1 MRIAILN
8 QDRCQPVKC
17 SLECMKYC
25 PRVRTGDETISIVGK
40 KPVISEE
47 LCIGCGIC
55 VNKCPFAAIKI
66 ISLPETLS
74 EPTHRYGKNAFVLF
88 GLPIPQHEKVIGI
101 LGPNGIGKTT
111 AVNILSGNLK
121 PNLGI
126 DEGVEWS
133 EIFKYYAGS
142 SLSDYLKKV
151 SQGKIKLS
159 QKPQYVDRIP
169 EVFEGNVSEL
179 LKSVDERGK
188 LDDLVA
194 KLEIKH
200 ILRRRIA
207 DLSGGELQRVAIAAC
222 AARDANFYF
231 FDEISPYLDIYQ
243 RIRAAIL
250 IRELAKDSAVL
261 VVEHD
266 LAILDLLAD
275 VVHIGYGEPGG
286 FGVITHLKGVRQ
298 AINQYLRGFL
308 PEENVRI
315 RTESIEFEV
324 RAPRSVKDIPVLFT
338 FPEFGKTYESVR
350 ENRNERG
357 GENGNENRGE
367 GGGSGG
373 FSLFVAGGELRE
385 GEVVGAVGPNGI
397 GKSTF
402 AKLLAGVEEP
412 TTGKISAEIRISYKP
427 QYIKP
432 DVGIRVCDF
441 LRSIT
446 RDVDTSYYET
456 GIINPLQLRYL
467 MEREIPDLSGGELQ
481 RVAIAA
487 CLSRDADLY
496 ILDEPSAH
504 LDVEQRVSAS
514 SAIRRFAENRHKTA
528 IVIDHDIYMIDL
540 ISDRLLVFEGEP
552 AVHGEVFGPFGLR
565 EGMNRF
571 LKNLDITF
579 RRDNETR
586 RPRINKPGSRLDR
599 EQKASGEYYYAAV
612 E

>member
-8 QDRCQPVKC
+8 RDRCQPDTC
-17 SLECMKYC
+17 SHECVKYC
-25 PRVRTGDETISIVGK
+25 PRVRTGDETIVIAEGK

-55 VNKCPFAAIKI
+55 VTKCPFDAIHI
-66 ISLPETLS
+66 ISLPESLT
-74 EPTHRYGKNAFVLF
+74 EPTHRYGTNGFVLF
-88 GLPIPQHEKVIGI
+88 GLPLPQHGKVVGI

-111 AVNILSGNLK
+111 AVQILSGNLL
-121 PNLGI
+121 PNLGADADW
-126 DEGVEWS
+126 DE
-133 EIFKYYAGS
+133 ILKYYSGS
-142 SLSDYLKKV
+142 AMQDYLR
-151 SQGKIKLS
+151 KISKNEIRLS
-159 QKPQYVDRIP
+159 QKPQYVDRLP
-169 EVFEGNVSEL
+169 EVFSGKVSEL
-179 LKSVDERGK
+179 LEKVDERGE
-188 LDDLVA
+188 LENLIA
-194 KLEIKH
+194 ELEIGH
-200 ILRRRIA
+200 IRNRDLG

-222 AARDANFYF
+222 AARDADFYF

-250 IRELAKDSAVL
+250 IRKLAGESAVL

-275 VVHIGYGEPGG
+275 VAHIGYGEPGG
-286 FGVITHLKGVRQ
+286 FGVITHVKGVRQ
-298 AINQYLRGFL
+298 AVNQYLRGFL

-315 RTESIEFEV
+315 RPDSIDFEV
-324 RAPRSVKDIPVLFT
+324 HAPRSLKDIPVLFE
-338 FPEFGKTYESVR
+338 FPEFTKTYR
-350 ENRNERG
+350 
-357 GENGNENRGE
+357 
-367 GGGSGG
+367 GG
-373 FSLFVAGGELRE
+373 FSLSVAAGELRA

-412 TTGKISAEIRISYKP
+412 TTGEISTDIRISYKP

-432 DVGIRVCDF
+432 DSFVRVHDF

-446 RDVDTSYYET
+446 RYVDTSYYET
-456 GIINPLQLRYL
+456 SITNPLQLKYL
-467 MEREIPDLSGGELQ
+467 MEREVTDLSGGELQ

-496 ILDEPSAH
+496 MLDEPSAH
-504 LDVEQRVSAS
+504 LDVEQRVSAC
-514 SAIRRFAENRHKTA
+514 SAIRRFAENKHATA
-528 IVIDHDIYMIDL
+528 IVIDHDIYMVDL
-540 ISDRLLVFEGEP
+540 LSDRMLVFEGEP

-579 RRDNETR
+579 RRDEETK

-599 EQKASGEYYYAAV
+599 EQKASGEYYY
-612 E
+612 ETF

>member
-1 MRIAILN
+1 MRIAILDR
-8 QDRCQPVKC
+8 DRCQPAKC
-17 SLECMKYC
+17 SLECIKYC
-25 PRVRTGDETISIVGK
+25 PRVRAGDETIVMVGK

-55 VNKCPFAAIKI
+55 VHKCPFGAIKI
-66 ISLPETLS
+66 ISLPEMLT
-74 EPTHRYGKNAFVLF
+74 EPTHRYGTNGFVLF
-88 GLPIPQHEKVIGI
+88 GLPVPQYGKVVGI

-111 AVNILSGNLK
+111 AIQILSGNLK
-121 PNLGI
+121 PNLGA
-126 DEGVEWS
+126 DADWDT
-133 EIFKYYAGS
+133 IFKYYAGS
-142 SLSDYLKKV
+142 VLQDYLKKI
-151 SQGKIKLS
+151 SQNSIRLS
-159 QKPQYVDRIP
+159 QKPQYIDRIP
-169 EVFEGNVSEL
+169 EMFEGKVSEL
-179 LKSVDERGK
+179 LTKVDERGE
-188 LDDLVA
+188 LDNLITELD
-194 KLEIKH
+194 IGH
-200 ILRRRIA
+200 ILQRDVS
-207 DLSGGELQRVAIAAC
+207 DLSGGELQRIAIAAC
-222 AARDANFYF
+222 AAKDADFYF

-250 IRELAKDSAVL
+250 IRKLAEESAVL

-315 RTESIEFEV
+315 RGGSIDFEV
-324 RAPRSVKDIPVLFT
+324 HAPRSVRDIPVLFD
-338 FPEFGKTYESVR
+338 FSEFTKKY
-350 ENRNERG
+350 N
-357 GENGNENRGE
+357 
-367 GGGSGG
+367 G
-373 FSLFVAGGELRE
+373 FSLVVAGGELRE

-412 TTGKISAEIRISYKP
+412 TTGKISTDIRISYKP

-432 DVGIRVCDF
+432 DSDIRVHDL

-446 RDVDTSYYET
+446 RKVDTSYYET
-456 GIINPLQLRYL
+456 GITAPLQLTYL
-467 MEREIPDLSGGELQ
+467 MERSIADLSGGELQ

-504 LDVEQRVSAS
+504 LDVEQRVSAC
-514 SAIRRFAENRHKTA
+514 SAIRRFAENKHATA
-528 IVIDHDIYMIDL
+528 IVIDHDTYMIDL
-540 ISDRLLVFEGEP
+540 LSDRLLVFEGVP
-552 AVHGEVFGPFGLR
+552 AVHGEVFGPFDLR

-571 LKNLDITF
+571 LRNLGITF
-579 RRDNETR
+579 RRDAETK
-586 RPRINKPGSRLDR
+586 RPRINKMGSRLDR
-599 EQKASGEYYYAAV
+599 EQKASGEYYYMAA

>member
-1 MRIAILN
+1 MRIAILDR
-8 QDRCQPVKC
+8 DRCQPAKC

-25 PRVRTGDETISIVGK
+25 PRVRAGDETIVMVGK

-55 VNKCPFAAIKI
+55 VNKCPFGAIKI
-66 ISLPETLS
+66 ISLPEMLT
-74 EPTHRYGKNAFVLF
+74 EPTHRYGTNAFVLF
-88 GLPIPQHEKVIGI
+88 GLPIPQYGKVVGI

-111 AVNILSGNLK
+111 AIQILSGNLK
-121 PNLGI
+121 PNLGADADWDDI
-126 DEGVEWS
+126 L
-133 EIFKYYAGS
+133 KYYAGS
-142 SLSDYLKKV
+142 ILQDYLKKI
-151 SQGKIKLS
+151 SQNNIRLS
-159 QKPQYVDRIP
+159 QKPQYIDRIP
-169 EVFEGNVSEL
+169 EMFGGKVSEL
-179 LKSVDERGK
+179 LKKVDERGELNNLITE
-188 LDDLVA
+188 LDI
-194 KLEIKH
+194 EH
-200 ILRRRIA
+200 ILQRDVS
-207 DLSGGELQRVAIAAC
+207 DLSGGELQRIAIAAC
-222 AARDANFYF
+222 AAKDADFYF

-250 IRELAKDSAVL
+250 IRKLAEQSAVL

-315 RTESIEFEV
+315 RGGSIDFEV
-324 RAPRSVKDIPVLFT
+324 HAPRSVRDIPVLFD
-338 FPEFGKTYESVR
+338 FSEFTKKY
-350 ENRNERG
+350 N
-357 GENGNENRGE
+357 
-367 GGGSGG
+367 G
-373 FSLFVAGGELRE
+373 FSLVVAGGELRA

-412 TTGKISAEIRISYKP
+412 TTGKISADIRISYKP

-432 DVGIRVCDF
+432 DSDIRVHDL

-446 RDVDTSYYET
+446 RKVDTSYYET
-456 GIINPLQLRYL
+456 GITSPLQLKYL
-467 MEREIPDLSGGELQ
+467 MERSISDLSGGELQ

-504 LDVEQRVSAS
+504 LDVEQRVSAC
-514 SAIRRFAENRHKTA
+514 SAIRRFAENKHATA
-528 IVIDHDIYMIDL
+528 IVIDHDTYMIDL
-540 ISDRLLVFEGEP
+540 LSDRLLVFEGVP
-552 AVHGEVFGPFGLR
+552 AVHGEVFGPFDLR

-571 LKNLDITF
+571 LRNLGITF
-579 RRDNETR
+579 RRDAETK
-586 RPRINKPGSRLDR
+586 RPRINKMGSRLDR
-599 EQKASGEYYYAAV
+599 EQKASGEYYYMAV

>member
-1 MRIAILN
+1 MRIAILDR
-8 QDRCQPVKC
+8 DRCQPARC
-17 SLECMKYC
+17 SLECIKYC
-25 PRVRTGDETISIVGK
+25 PRVRTGDETIVMDGK

-55 VNKCPFAAIKI
+55 VNKCPFESIKI
-66 ISLPETLS
+66 ISLPETLT
-74 EPTHRYGKNAFVLF
+74 EPAHRYGVNGFVLF
-88 GLPIPQHEKVIGI
+88 GMPIPQHGKVVGI

-111 AVNILSGNLK
+111 AIQILSGNLK

-126 DEGVEWS
+126 DADWDD
-133 EIFKYYAGS
+133 IFKYYAGS
-142 SLSDYLKKV
+142 VMQEYLIKI
-151 SQGKIKLS
+151 SQNKIKLS
-159 QKPQYVDRIP
+159 QKPQYIDRIP
-169 EVFEGNVSEL
+169 AIFDGNVSEL
-179 LKSVDERGK
+179 LENVDERGE
-188 LDDLVA
+188 LNNLIA
-194 KLEIKH
+194 KLKIGH
-200 ILRRRIA
+200 ILKRDVG

-222 AARDANFYF
+222 ASRDADFYF

-250 IRELAKDSAVL
+250 IRELAAHSAVM
-261 VVEHD
+261 VAEHD

-286 FGVITHLKGVRQ
+286 FGVITHPKGVRQ

-315 RTESIEFEV
+315 RSDSIDFEV
-324 RAPRSVKDIPVLFT
+324 HAPRSVKNIPALF
-338 FPEFGKTYESVR
+338 EFSEFTKTYD
-350 ENRNERG
+350 
-357 GENGNENRGE
+357 
-367 GGGSGG
+367 G
-373 FSLFVAGGELRE
+373 FSLAVNGGEMRG

-402 AKLLAGVEEP
+402 AKLLAGVIEP
-412 TTGKISAEIRISYKP
+412 TAGKIPAQTISYKP

-432 DVGIRVCDF
+432 DYGLCVYDF

-456 GIINPLQLRYL
+456 EITNPLQLRYL
-467 MEREIPDLSGGELQ
+467 MEQEISDLSGGELQ

-504 LDVEQRVSAS
+504 LDVEQRVSAC
-514 SAIRRFAENRHKTA
+514 SAIRRFAENRHVTA
-528 IVIDHDIYMIDL
+528 LVIDHDIYMIDL
-540 ISDRLLVFEGEP
+540 LSDRLLVFEGEP

-565 EGMNRF
+565 EGMNQF
-571 LKNLDITF
+571 LKNLNITF
-579 RRDNETR
+579 RRDEETK
-586 RPRINKPGSRLDR
+586 RPRINKPDSRLDR
-599 EQKASGEYYYAAV
+599 EQKASGEYYYV
-612 E
+612 TVG

>member
-8 QDRCQPVKC
+8 QDRCQPDTC
-17 SLECMKYC
+17 SLECIKYC
-25 PRVRTGDETISIVGK
+25 PRVRTGDETITIVGK

-66 ISLPETLS
+66 ITLPESLA
-74 EPTHRYGKNAFVLF
+74 EPTHRYGANGFALF
-88 GLPIPQHEKVIGI
+88 GVPIPQHGKVVGI

-111 AVNILSGNLK
+111 AINILSGNLK
-121 PNLGI
+121 QNLGC
-126 DEGVEWS
+126 DADWDD
-133 EIFKYYAGS
+133 IFKYYAGS
-142 SLSDYLKKV
+142 VLQDYLKGISQNKV
-151 SQGKIKLS
+151 RLS

-169 EVFEGNVSEL
+169 EMFKGTVSEL
-179 LKSVDERGK
+179 LEKVDERGE
-188 LDDLVA
+188 LANLTA
-194 KLEIKH
+194 KLKIEH
-200 ILRRRIA
+200 IVGRKIE

-222 AARDANFYF
+222 AAKDADFYF

-250 IRELAKDSAVL
+250 IRELAQESAVM

-266 LAILDLLAD
+266 LALLDLLAD

-286 FGVITHLKGVRQ
+286 FGVITHPKGVRQ

-315 RTESIEFEV
+315 RPDSIDFEV
-324 RAPRSVKDIPVLFT
+324 HAPRSVRDIPILFE
-338 FPEFGKTYESVR
+338 FPEFTKTYED
-350 ENRNERG
+350 
-357 GENGNENRGE
+357 
-367 GGGSGG
+367 GG
-373 FSLFVAGGELRE
+373 FSLDVAGGELRA
-385 GEVVGAVGPNGI
+385 GEVVCAVGPNGI

-412 TTGKISAEIRISYKP
+412 TTGKISTDIRISYKP

-432 DVGIRVCDF
+432 DSDFRVHDF

-446 RDVDTSYYET
+446 RAVDTSYYET
-456 GIINPLQLRYL
+456 GITGPLQLRYL
-467 MEREIPDLSGGELQ
+467 MEREISDLSGGELQ

-487 CLSRDADLY
+487 CLSREADLY
-496 ILDEPSAH
+496 VLDEPSAH
-504 LDVEQRVSAS
+504 LDVEQRVSAC
-514 SAIRRFAENRHKTA
+514 SAIRRFAENEHVTA
-528 IVIDHDIYMIDL
+528 IVIDHDIYMVDL
-540 ISDRLLVFEGEP
+540 LSDRLIVFDGTP

-571 LKNLDITF
+571 LKNLEITF
-579 RRDNETR
+579 RRDEDTK
-586 RPRINKPGSRLDR
+586 RPRINKPDSRLDR
-599 EQKASGEYYYAAV
+599 EQKASGEYYYVAAP
-612 E
+612 

>member
-1 MRIAILN
+1 M
-8 QDRCQPVKC
+8 C
-17 SLECMKYC
+17 SHECVKYC
-25 PRVRTGDETISIVGK
+25 PRVRTGDETIVIEEGK

-55 VNKCPFAAIKI
+55 VNKCPFGAIQI
-66 ISLPETLS
+66 ISLPESLT
-74 EPTHRYGKNAFVLF
+74 EPTHRYGANGFVLF
-88 GLPIPQHEKVIGI
+88 GLPLPQHGKVVGI

-111 AVNILSGNLK
+111 AVQILSGNLK
-121 PNLGI
+121 PNL
-126 DEGVEWS
+126 DADADWED
-133 EIFKYYAGS
+133 IFKYYAGS
-142 SLSDYLKKV
+142 AMQDYLKKI
-151 SQGKIKLS
+151 SQNEIRLS
-159 QKPQYVDRIP
+159 QKPQYVDRLP
-169 EVFEGNVSEL
+169 EVFSGKVSEL
-179 LKSVDERGK
+179 LEKVDERGE
-188 LDDLVA
+188 LENLIA
-194 KLEIKH
+194 ELEIEH
-200 ILRRRIA
+200 ILHRNLG

-222 AARDANFYF
+222 AARDADFYF

-250 IRELAKDSAVL
+250 IRKLASESAVL

-275 VVHIGYGEPGG
+275 VAHIGYGEPGG
-286 FGVITHLKGVRQ
+286 FGVITHVKGVRQ
-298 AINQYLRGFL
+298 AVNQYLRGFL

-315 RTESIEFEV
+315 RPDSIDFEV
-324 RAPRSVKDIPVLFT
+324 HAPRSLKDIPVLFK
-338 FPEFGKTYESVR
+338 FPGFIKTY
-350 ENRNERG
+350 G
-357 GENGNENRGE
+357 
-367 GGGSGG
+367 GG
-373 FSLFVAGGELRE
+373 FSLAVAAGELRA

-412 TTGKISAEIRISYKP
+412 TTGEISTDIRISYKP

-432 DVGIRVCDF
+432 DSFVRVHDF

-446 RDVDTSYYET
+446 RYVDTSYYET
-456 GIINPLQLRYL
+456 SITNPLQLRYL
-467 MEREIPDLSGGELQ
+467 MEREISDLSGGELQ

-496 ILDEPSAH
+496 VLDEPSAH
-504 LDVEQRVSAS
+504 LDVEQRVSAC
-514 SAIRRFAENRHKTA
+514 SAIRRFAENKHATA
-528 IVIDHDIYMIDL
+528 IVIDHDIYMVDL
-540 ISDRLLVFEGEP
+540 LSDRLLVFEGEP

-579 RRDNETR
+579 RRDEETK

>member
-1 MRIAILN
+1 
-8 QDRCQPVKC
+8 
-17 SLECMKYC
+17 MKYC
-25 PRVRTGDETISIVGK
+25 PRVRAGDETIVMVGK

-55 VNKCPFAAIKI
+55 VNKCPFGAIKI
-66 ISLPETLS
+66 ISLPEMLT
-74 EPTHRYGKNAFVLF
+74 EPTHRYGTNAFVLF
-88 GLPIPQHEKVIGI
+88 GLPIPQYGKVVGI

-111 AVNILSGNLK
+111 AIQILSGNLK
-121 PNLGI
+121 PNLGADADWDDI
-126 DEGVEWS
+126 L
-133 EIFKYYAGS
+133 KYYAGS
-142 SLSDYLKKV
+142 ILQDYLKKI
-151 SQGKIKLS
+151 SQNNIRLS
-159 QKPQYVDRIP
+159 QKPQYIDRIP
-169 EVFEGNVSEL
+169 EMFGGKVSEL
-179 LKSVDERGK
+179 LKKVDERGELNNLITE
-188 LDDLVA
+188 LDI
-194 KLEIKH
+194 EH
-200 ILRRRIA
+200 ILQRDVS
-207 DLSGGELQRVAIAAC
+207 DLSGGELQRIAIAAC
-222 AARDANFYF
+222 AAKDADFYF

-250 IRELAKDSAVL
+250 IRKLAEQSAVL

-315 RTESIEFEV
+315 RGGSIDFEV
-324 RAPRSVKDIPVLFT
+324 HAPRSVRDIPVLFD
-338 FPEFGKTYESVR
+338 FSEFTKKY
-350 ENRNERG
+350 N
-357 GENGNENRGE
+357 
-367 GGGSGG
+367 G
-373 FSLFVAGGELRE
+373 FSLVVAGGELRA

-412 TTGKISAEIRISYKP
+412 TTGKISADIRISYKP

-432 DVGIRVCDF
+432 DSDIRVHDL

-446 RDVDTSYYET
+446 RKVDTSYYET
-456 GIINPLQLRYL
+456 GITSPLQLKYL
-467 MEREIPDLSGGELQ
+467 MERSISDLSGGELQ

-504 LDVEQRVSAS
+504 LDVEQRVSAC
-514 SAIRRFAENRHKTA
+514 SAIRRFAENKHATA
-528 IVIDHDIYMIDL
+528 IVIDHDTYMIDL
-540 ISDRLLVFEGEP
+540 LSDRLLVFEGVP
-552 AVHGEVFGPFGLR
+552 AVHGEVFGPFDLR

-571 LKNLDITF
+571 LRNLGITF
-579 RRDNETR
+579 RRDAETK
-586 RPRINKPGSRLDR
+586 RPRINKMGSRLDR
-599 EQKASGEYYYAAV
+599 EQKASGEYYYMAV